1 MAGYSQ
7 HRGRYVPCIW
17 SCFFAVPFKDG
28 VTELDFDVLIMTGLR
43 VFAVQPVPA
52 PLSTVRRTPK
62 RIKFVTELVR
72 PRTRSFGKADNL
84 SAR

>member
-1 MAGYSQ
+1 MAESTP
-7 HRGRYVPCIW
+7 HNGRYVLCIW
-17 SCFFAVPFKDG
+17 SCFFAVPFQDG
-28 VTELDFDVLIMTGLR
+28 ATELDFDVLIMTGLL

-72 PRTRSFGKADNL
+72 PRTRSFGKAENF